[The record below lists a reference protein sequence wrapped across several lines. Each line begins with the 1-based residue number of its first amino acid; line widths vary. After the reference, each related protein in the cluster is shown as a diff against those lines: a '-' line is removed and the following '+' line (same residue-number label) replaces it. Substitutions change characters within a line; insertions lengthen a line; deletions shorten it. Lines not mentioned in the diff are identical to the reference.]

1 MFTSDRWP
9 ACRMGDVAGGVA
21 GAMVVLP
28 QAMAYG
34 VALFALMD
42 MSAASGALAGLIG
55 AACLSLVSGAFGGT
69 IALISSPTGPSLA
82 LLSGSVV
89 ALAAY
94 DLSGGRLL
102 AALVAVTVLAGVIQ
116 IAVAVSGGGRLI
128 KFIPY
133 PVVVGFM
140 TGAALLMLK
149 SQVRPLF
156 GEVADPA
163 WASWYWIPLATAL
176 STIIFM
182 TVSTRVL
189 AWMPAAIAGLA
200 GGTIVF
206 HLLAGMGPAA
216 VPASW
221 VVGELPH
228 AGASEAALSIDL
240 FQGLPP
246 WPILSGAL
254 ALAMLASLNTLLTSV
269 IADLVTGTRHVAR
282 RELIAQGFGQMLAGA
297 FGGMGGSATTGATV
311 VSAKTG
317 ARRWGGVSA
326 GVAFLLLV
334 FFFGGAGRWLPIS
347 VLAGII
353 IHVAIGMIERDMFT
367 WLRAGRT
374 RADALVALLVM
385 AVTVSY
391 DLVTAV
397 GAGVVIA
404 IILFIRT
411 QAESSV
417 VHFRT
422 TGLQRHSVRRRTAEE
437 HQMLNAHGERIVHYQ
452 LRGNLFFATADGL
465 FEQLLP
471 DLDRRAWVI
480 LHFGRVSQIDLTG
493 MNILHQIAARL
504 QSHGGQLLL
513 CEVHNE
519 LGLGDDPNE
528 TLSALDQ
535 KWQGTLSVRTFV
547 GSDQALEFAEDALLT
562 DLGAPP
568 AQSHERAALAETDL
582 CDGMTPDQIAA
593 LQAVVKALPVEA
605 GQKLFAAGDEGD
617 HMYIVLRGE
626 VEARLQTTRHHY
638 KRLAKYGPGTFFG
651 EVAFLDPGPR
661 TADAVVMAPTELLE
675 IDRDGLERLER
686 ERPDVA
692 VALLLTLGRMQCH
705 YLRQTAEEIQRM
717 ANW

>member
-1 MFTSDRWP
+1 MFTSERWP
-9 ACRMGDVAGGVA
+9 AYRMGDLAGGVA
-21 GAMVVLP
+21 GAMIVLP

-42 MSAASGALAGLIG
+42 MSAGSGALAGLIG

-82 LLSGSVV
+82 LLAGSVA
-89 ALAAY
+89 ALAA
-94 DLSGGRLL
+94 DGLSGERLF
-102 AALVAVTVLAGVIQ
+102 AALMAVTVLAGVIQ

-128 KFIPY
+128 RFIPY

-163 WASWYWIPLATAL
+163 WASWYWIPLVTAL

-182 TVSTRVL
+182 TVSTRVM
-189 AWMPAAIAGLA
+189 AWMPNTITGLI
-200 GGTIVF
+200 GGTLVF
-206 HLLAGMGPAA
+206 HLLAGMGPVA

-221 VVGELPH
+221 VVGALPH
-228 AGASEAALSIDL
+228 AGAGEAAFSFDM
-240 FQGLPP
+240 FEGLPL

-269 IADLVTGTRHVAR
+269 IADLVTETRHAAR
-282 RELIAQGFGQMLAGA
+282 RELIAQGFGQMLAGIS
-297 FGGMGGSATTGATV
+297 GGMGGSATTGATV
-311 VSAKTG
+311 VGAKTG

-326 GVAFLLLV
+326 GAAFVLLV
-334 FFFGGAGRWLPIS
+334 FFSGESGRWLPIS

-353 IHVAIGMIERDMFT
+353 IHVAIGMIERDMFI

-374 RADALVALLVM
+374 RTDALVALLVTTI
-385 AVTVSY
+385 TVGY

-404 IILFIRT
+404 IILFIRS

-437 HQMLNAHGERIVHYQ
+437 HQMLNAHGDRIVHYE

-471 DLDRRAWVI
+471 DLDRKAWVI

-504 QSHGGQLLL
+504 QGHGGQLLL
-513 CEVHNE
+513 CELHSE
-519 LGLGDDPNE
+519 LGLGDDPGK
-528 TLSALDQ
+528 TLSAQNPKDQ
-535 KWQGTLSVRTFV
+535 GRLSVRTFI
-547 GSDQALEFAEDALLT
+547 GSDQALEFAEDELLT

-568 AQSHERAALAETDL
+568 AQPHERAALDDTDL
-582 CDGMTPDQIAA
+582 CKGMTPDQIAA
-593 LQAVVKALPVEA
+593 LQAVVRKLSVET
-605 GQKLFAAGDEGD
+605 GQKLFAAGDEGN
-617 HMYIVLRGE
+617 HMCIVLRGE

-638 KRLAKYGPGTFFG
+638 KRLGKYGPGTFFG

-661 TADAVVMAPTELLE
+661 TADMVVMAPTELLE
-675 IDRDGLERLER
+675 LDRDGLERLER

-692 VALLLTLGRMQCH
+692 VALLLTLGRMQGH

>member
-1 MFTSDRWP
+1 MFTNDRWP
-9 ACRMGDVAGGVA
+9 ACRMGDLAGGVA

-82 LLSGSVV
+82 LLSGSVA

-94 DLSGGRLL
+94 DLSGGRLF
-102 AALVAVTVLAGVIQ
+102 AALMAVTVLAGVIQ
-116 IAVAVSGGGRLI
+116 IVVAVSGGGRLI

-182 TVSTRVL
+182 TVSTRVM

-221 VVGELPH
+221 VVGELPR
-228 AGASEAALSIDL
+228 AGAGEAALSIDL
-240 FQGLPP
+240 FQLPL

-282 RELIAQGFGQMLAGA
+282 RELIAQGFGQMLTGA

-311 VSAKTG
+311 VGAKTG

-326 GVAFLLLV
+326 GAAFLLLV
-334 FFFGGAGRWLPIS
+334 FFFGGAGHWLPIS

-374 RADALVALLVM
+374 RTDALVALM
-385 AVTVSY
+385 VTIITVGY

-404 IILFIRT
+404 IILFIRS

-452 LRGNLFFATADGL
+452 LRGTLFFATADGL
-465 FEQLLP
+465 LEQLLP

-513 CEVHNE
+513 CEVHSE

-535 KWQGTLSVRTFV
+535 KGQGKLGVRTFV

-593 LQAVVKALPVEA
+593 LQAVVKTLSVES

-638 KRLAKYGPGTFFG
+638 KRLGKYGPGTFFG

-661 TADAVVMAPTELLE
+661 TADMVVMAPTELLE
-675 IDRDGLERLER
+675 LDRDGLERLER